1 MPLFRILQNPFGDF
15 LYAIGFL
22 VEYTLVRLV
31 RGLRIL
37 GRWLRRVLGNLL
49 LLALRPPIRALLD
62 LRDALHAPG
71 RFFLSYLMPV
81 AAAAGLADRADSPE
95 AGAGKMIR
103 AIRELRQRL
112 DIPEIIPEIRRADIP
127 QLARYADKEANPL
140 YPVPRLMDAGELERF
155 YTMVMEEQESYET
168 GRDPEPAGR
177 AEVLVFQR

>member
-62 LRDALHAPG
+62 LRTRCTRRGGFSSAILCPWRRPWDWW
-71 RFFLSYLMPV
+71 FWS
-81 AAAAGLADRADSPE
+81 
-95 AGAGKMIR
+95 GAGF
-103 AIRELRQRL
+103 
-112 DIPEIIPEIRRADIP
+112 PSPSCC
-127 QLARYADKEANPL
+127 
-140 YPVPRLMDAGELERF
+140 G
-155 YTMVMEEQESYET
+155 
-168 GRDPEPAGR
+168 
-177 AEVLVFQR
+177 

>member
-81 AAAAGLADRADSPE
+81 AAAAGLVVLVRGGLSLSFVLRVTVQGQTVGYVASEEAFDNARADV
-95 AGAGKMIR
+95 
-103 AIRELRQRL
+103 
-112 DIPEIIPEIRRADIP
+112 
-127 QLARYADKEANPL
+127 LARVNSARQLLASDNRTLTWDLDPT
-140 YPVPRLMDAGELERF
+140 
-155 YTMVMEEQESYET
+155 YTLT
-168 GRDPEPAGR
+168 FGR
-177 AEVLVFQR
+177 ATLR